1 MRAGRGPGP
10 DARAALENLAQ
21 SYWYPLYAYLRRDG
35 CDGEEA
41 RDLVQGFFAQ
51 IIERSDLMRVE
62 SDKGR
67 FRSWLLTGIKHH
79 RINERERSRAQKR
92 GGGQAP
98 LAMDFEHAADRYSQE
113 PSTADSP
120 EVLFQRSWAR
130 SVLCQV
136 VERLE
141 LEYRERDQARLFE
154 GLRPVLVGGEA
165 AAYRS
170 LAAELGTTE
179 GAIKAAAHRL
189 RQRFRARLQE
199 EIAGTVGDPREIE
212 LEIRDLF
219 EALGSAFS

>member
-1 MRAGRGPGP
+1 MRAAHGPGP
-10 DARAALENLAQ
+10 DAHAALENLAQ

-67 FRSWLLTGIKHH
+67 FRSWLLTSIKHH
-79 RINERERSRAQKR
+79 RINERERSSAQKR
-92 GGGQAP
+92 GGGQIP
-98 LAMDFEHAADRYSQE
+98 LSIDFERADDRYQLE

-141 LEYRERDQARLFE
+141 ADYRQRDQAQLFE
-154 GLRPVLVGGEA
+154 GLRPILVGGEA
-165 AAYRS
+165 AAYRK
-170 LAAELGTTE
+170 LALELNTSE

-199 EIAGTVGDPREIE
+199 EIAGTVSDPREIE
-212 LEIRDLF
+212 LEMRDLF
-219 EALGSAFS
+219 EALGSANS